1 MFFNDFVLESN
12 RKEKNMKQ
20 PRFFSYETEPLPR
33 EVLYLQREITK
44 LSRDD
49 RNRLETLCEE
59 VVEMFRRRR
68 RVMEMAHEALAQL
81 RLEVRFLNFDL
92 EATRDEK
99 QTLKEQLDDM
109 SPS

>member
-20 PRFFSYETEPLPR
+20 
-33 EVLYLQREITK
+33 REITK

-49 RNRLETLCEE
+49 RNRLEPLCEE